1 LQFSLRYDHCVYL
14 IHPVAFK
21 TIRGQHLRR
30 CNLSRTTFTS
40 IDHFANFLTATFEV
54 SKDSTIDSPQE
65 EPQLRD
71 FDLIFSQK
79 ATRNKRKVDN
89 HIAMPRR
96 LSNPLLSSSPPTPW
110 PSFSPSDKGATLAR
124 TTTAKASKIAQF
136 FTASPKSKDAQ
147 SAAAA
152 LLAASR
158 AQEQAFRE
166 SGTPPISSA
175 SLSLPT
181 ISLSTARADSTNMD
195 EPPTTLFQPPSPA
208 ETRRIARQHAQF
220 GPLDSQSHR
229 YVSRHQGGEFPDPV
243 MDEPPYYYLLTTYI
257 SYLILII
264 FGHVRDFF
272 GMRFKEDNYR
282 HLKARNG
289 YAALNSD
296 FDNFYVRRLK
306 MRINDCFN
314 RPTTGVPGRYINLL
328 DRTSDDGN
336 YHFQMTGTT
345 TETLNVSSYNYLGFA
360 QSEGPCADQV
370 EETIRKYGLSSASP
384 RAEVGTTDLAVDCE
398 NLVAQFIGKES
409 AMVFS
414 MGFGTN
420 ASAFP
425 ALVGKGDLIISDE
438 LNHASI
444 RFGSRLSGAMI
455 QSFKHNDMK
464 DLEARLREAIS
475 QGQPRTHRPWKK
487 ILVVVEG
494 LYSMEGTMCNLPG
507 LIRLKKRYK
516 FNLFVD
522 EAHSVG
528 ALGPRGRG
536 VCDYFGIDPAEV
548 DILMGTLT
556 KSFGANGG
564 YIAGDK
570 AIVDKLRVTN
580 AGTLYGE
587 TPTPAVLAQIITALK
602 LINGEIMPGQGEERL
617 QRIAFNSRYLRLG
630 LKRLGFIVYGH
641 DDSPIIPL
649 LLYHPAKMPA
659 FSHEMLKRKI
669 SVVVVGYPAT
679 PLISSR
685 APFCISA
692 AHNKED
698 MDRLLVACDEI
709 GNALQL
715 KFASGIDGGAPPL
728 ADGVTWEMEQSR
740 KRLEKHDKVAKK
752 LVQQPRWA
760 LDEVMRRGVQDVKV
774 PLR

>member
-1 LQFSLRYDHCVYL
+1 
-14 IHPVAFK
+14 
-21 TIRGQHLRR
+21 
-30 CNLSRTTFTS
+30 
-40 IDHFANFLTATFEV
+40 
-54 SKDSTIDSPQE
+54 
-65 EPQLRD
+65 
-71 FDLIFSQK
+71 
-79 ATRNKRKVDN
+79 
-89 HIAMPRR
+89 MPRR
-96 LSNPLLSSSPPTPW
+96 TSISLSSSPPTPW
-110 PSFSPSDKGATLAR
+110 PSFSPSEKGGNTFVKS
-124 TTTAKASKIAQF
+124 TSAKASKIAQF
-136 FTASPKSKDAQ
+136 FSTSPKSKQEAQ

-158 AQEQAFRE
+158 AQEQAFLN
-166 SGTPPISSA
+166 SVGTPPITGA
-175 SLSLPT
+175 SLSLPS
-181 ISLSTARADSTNMD
+181 ISLSTARADSQNMGED
-195 EPPTTLFQPPSPA
+195 APTTLFKPPSPA
-208 ETRRIARQHAQF
+208 EARKQIRQHAQF
-220 GPLDSQSHR
+220 GPLNSPAHR
-229 YVSRHQGGEFPDPV
+229 HTSRHQGGEFPEPV
-243 MDEPPYYYLLTTYI
+243 LDEPPYFFLLTTYI

-272 GMRFKEDNYR
+272 GMKFKEDKYR
-282 HLKARNG
+282 NLKARNG

-336 YHFQMTGTT
+336 FHFKMSGTT
-345 TETLNVSSYNYLGFA
+345 TETLNMSSYNYLGFA
-360 QSEGPCADQV
+360 QSEGPCADAA
-370 EETIRKYGLSSASP
+370 EETVRRYGLASCST
-384 RAEVGTTDLAVDCE
+384 RAEVGTSDLSVECE
-398 NLVAQFIGKES
+398 TLIAEFVGKES
-409 AMVFS
+409 AMIFS

-420 ASAFP
+420 AGVFP
-425 ALVGKGDLIISDE
+425 ALVSKGDLIISDE

-455 QSFKHNDMK
+455 ESFKHNDMK
-464 DLEARLREAIS
+464 DLEHRLREAIS

-494 LYSMEGTMCNLPG
+494 LYSMEGTMCNLPQ
-507 LIRLKKRYK
+507 LVRLKKRYK
-516 FNLFVD
+516 FNLFID
-522 EAHSVG
+522 EAHSIG

-536 VCDYFGIDPAEV
+536 VCDYFGINPAEV

-564 YIAGDK
+564 YVSGSK
-570 AIVDKLRVTN
+570 AVIDKLRVSN

-587 TPTPAVLAQIITALK
+587 TPSPAVLAQIVSAIRM
-602 LINGEIMPGQGEERL
+602 INGELIPGQGEERL
-617 QRIAFNSRYLRLG
+617 QRITFNSRYLRLG

-685 APFCISA
+685 ARFCISA
-692 AHNKED
+692 AHNKDD
-698 MDRLLVACDEI
+698 MDRLLAACDEI
-709 GNALQL
+709 GNVLQL
-715 KFASGIDGGAPPL
+715 KFASGIAGGAPPL
-728 ADGVTWEMEQSR
+728 PEGISWEMEQSR
-740 KRLEKHDKVAKK
+740 KRLEKRDKVGKAM
-752 LVQQPRWA
+752 VVSPRWTF
-760 LDEVMRRGVQDVKV
+760 DEVVKRGVQDVKQ